1 MISVILAQKILSLF
15 LILLLGYALV
25 RLKVLKAQ
33 DSRILSLLT
42 LYGLMPCAILMA
54 FQVDF
59 TSEVRTGLLL
69 SVAGAVLAYVVF
81 FLLGSALKHLLKL
94 DAVEYTSI
102 LYSNASALILPIV
115 SAVLGSEW
123 IVYTS
128 GMVAVQLVLL
138 WSHAKSRLCGEK
150 GIDLKRILTN
160 VNLITIVIGMVMLF
174 CGIRLPAVV
183 QDSVESVGGMV
194 GPVAMLVTG
203 MLIGGTDLKK
213 VVTYRRVW
221 LITLLRLVALPLVLV
236 VILRLSGLAKL
247 VPGGETI
254 LLITLL
260 ANATPT
266 ASTITQMAQIY
277 EKDAAYAG
285 AINVVTTV
293 CCIVTMPVM
302 VMLYQM

>member
-123 IVYTS
+123 VVYTS

-150 GIDLKRILTN
+150 GIDLKKILTN
-160 VNLITIVIGMVMLF
+160 V
-174 CGIRLPAVV
+174 
-183 QDSVESVGGMV
+183 
-194 GPVAMLVTG
+194 
-203 MLIGGTDLKK
+203 K
-213 VVTYRRVW
+213 
-221 LITLLRLVALPLVLV
+221 
-236 VILRLSGLAKL
+236 
-247 VPGGETI
+247 
-254 LLITLL
+254 
-260 ANATPT
+260 
-266 ASTITQMAQIY
+266 
-277 EKDAAYAG
+277 
-285 AINVVTTV
+285 
-293 CCIVTMPVM
+293 
-302 VMLYQM
+302 